1 MKRHKGP
8 KKVAAQDPTPLT
20 ERILAKMG
28 PEGAEIRRRL
38 RHFFKERHGQREEVS
53 R

>member
-1 MKRHKGP
+1 MKRNKCTE
-8 KKVAAQDPTPLT
+8 KVATPELTPLT

-28 PEGAEIRRRL
+28 SKGAEIRRRL
-38 RHFFKERHGQREEVS
+38 RHFLEERHGQTREVS

>member
-1 MKRHKGP
+1 MKRNKSNQ
-8 KKVAAQDPTPLT
+8 KVATQDLTPLT

-28 PEGAEIRRRL
+28 REGAEIRRRL
-38 RHFFKERHGQREEVS
+38 SHFFKERIGQRGEVS